1 MPDRI
6 LIVQLADIGDLVVS
20 TPALAA
26 LRDAQ
31 PGAHIALL
39 TSTHAAP
46 VIETTGLVDEI
57 IGFDKKTFN
66 SSTAI
71 FKLANLRHILALRK
85 GRYDTV
91 IFLHHFTLK
100 LGTLKFALIAFAS
113 RARRRI
119 GLQNGNGWFL
129 TESIPDGGWGD
140 RHQAQYWLDLV
151 HLAGADSSARP
162 LHVNLS
168 EEKTPL
174 PDPAQSAPRIALH
187 SGSGGY
193 SLARRWDT
201 EKFAIVA
208 DALHAEYGAQIILT
222 GRPEDDTAQVSAALK
237 APHIDLTGKTSLA
250 QLSALLATCDLF
262 IGADSGVMH
271 LAAAAGTPVIAIFG
285 PSNHHAWGPWTP
297 DGKSVIVR
305 SGAECSPCSYIDHGI
320 GLREG
325 CLARTC
331 MRLVTAQQVIDAARH
346 ILSGAP
352 VSAPAKDPQLRD
364 TERIHI
370 LGLPVDA
377 ITYETW
383 LAQIGVWI
391 NHNRANS
398 PDERRA
404 RHVCTT
410 NPEFMMVA
418 QDDVNF
424 RNILRRADLCVP
436 DGVGLLWAARRLGH
450 SLPERVTGSDGVPRI
465 AERAA
470 RAGWRLYLLGAAPG
484 VAEKAAEVLQARF
497 PGLQIAG
504 TRSGSPALE
513 EEDALVAYV
522 NASGADILFVA
533 YGAPQQDKWI
543 ARNLPRLNVS
553 MAMGVGGAFDF
564 IAGIVPR
571 APVWM
576 REAGLEWLFRLY
588 LQPWRM
594 RRMLRLP
601 RFVWAVL
608 RQGRKST

>member
-6 LIVQLADIGDLVVS
+6 LIVQLADIGDLALS

-26 LRDAQ
+26 LREAH
-31 PGAHIALL
+31 PGAHLCIL

-46 VIETTGLVDEI
+46 IIETTELVDEI
-57 IGFDKKTFN
+57 IGFDKKMFN

-71 FKLANLRHILALRK
+71 FRLRNMRRILALRK

-113 RARRRI
+113 GARRRI

-129 TESIPDGGWGD
+129 THSIPDSGWGD

-151 HLAGADSSARP
+151 HMVGAESSVRP
-162 LHVNLS
+162 LKVNRS
-168 EEKTPL
+168 TATPAL
-174 PDPAQSAPRIALH
+174 PDPTHGAPRIALH
-187 SGSGGY
+187 TGSGGY
-193 SLARRWDT
+193 SLARRWDA
-201 EKFAIVA
+201 EKFAVVA
-208 DALHAEYGAQIILT
+208 DALHAEYRAQIILT
-222 GRPEDDTAQVSAALK
+222 GRPEDDTAHVSAAMT
-237 APHIDLTGKTSLA
+237 APYIDLTGKTSLA
-250 QLSALLATCDLF
+250 QLSTLLATCDLF

-271 LAAAAGTPVIAIFG
+271 LAAAAGTPVVAIFG
-285 PSNHHAWGPWTP
+285 PSNHCAWGPWAP

-305 SGAECSPCSYIDHGI
+305 SGVECSPCSYVDHGI

-325 CLARTC
+325 CPARTC
-331 MRLVTAQQVIDAARH
+331 MRLVTAQQVIDAAQH
-346 ILSGAP
+346 ILKGAP
-352 VSAPAKDPQLRD
+352 ILPLSTAPQVRD
-364 TERIHI
+364 IERIHI

-391 NHNRANS
+391 NHNRTVQ
-398 PDERRA
+398 PDQRRA
-404 RHVCTT
+404 RHICTT

-436 DGVGLLWAARRLGH
+436 DGVGLLWAARRLGKA
-450 SLPERVTGSDGVPRI
+450 LPERVTGSDGVPRI

-470 RAGWRLYLLGAAPG
+470 HEGWRLYLLGAAPG
-484 VAEKAAEVLQARF
+484 VAEKAAAVLQTRYS
-497 PGLQIAG
+497 GLQIAG
-504 TRSGSPALE
+504 THGGSPAPQ
-513 EEDALVAYV
+513 EEDALVSLI

-543 ARNLPRLNVS
+543 ARNLPRLDVS

-564 IAGIVPR
+564 IAGIIPR

-588 LQPWRM
+588 LQPWRI

-608 RQGRKST
+608 RQGRKSV